1 MSRVRYDFEVI
12 NSWIRPGSRV
22 LDLGCGDG
30 DLLRQLGESQQ
41 VTGYG
46 IEIDDRS
53 ITACIKAGVNVIQ
66 SDLDLGLSA
75 FDDDSFDYVI
85 LSMTLQA
92 SQYPHRLLS
101 EMLRVGTEGIVT
113 FPNFGHISARRQL
126 AIGGRM
132 PVTKTLPL
140 EWYNTNN
147 IHLCTLK
154 DFEDLC
160 NKLDIE
166 IIERRAVTH
175 NNKSGIGLRLFP
187 NLLGDIALYRF
198 RRKP

>member
-12 NSWIRPGSRV
+12 NGWIRPGSRV

-140 EWYNTNN
+140 EWYNTSKKSANGYFVCG
-147 IHLCTLK
+147 IQHRRHIAAPLTGLHGQFEAGVALIV
-154 DFEDLC
+154 DFC
-160 NKLDIE
+160 
-166 IIERRAVTH
+166 ERQ
-175 NNKSGIGLRLFP
+175 LREVGYPAF
-187 NLLGDIALYRF
+187 
-198 RRKP
+198 